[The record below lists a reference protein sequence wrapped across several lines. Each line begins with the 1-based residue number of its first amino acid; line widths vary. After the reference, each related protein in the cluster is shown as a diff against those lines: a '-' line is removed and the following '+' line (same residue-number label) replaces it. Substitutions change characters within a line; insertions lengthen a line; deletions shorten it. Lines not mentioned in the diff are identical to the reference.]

1 MDAGNKAAADFH
13 SGLGVAATA
22 LLCFLQIYVLLVLR
36 GVTVMPVR
44 RRALLS
50 TALVL
55 SLSAAGFLAG
65 CSDDSKDQARRLPT
79 RVEVVVAARK
89 QHSRMAFLTGVVS
102 ARVTANMAF
111 RTAGRVTERVV
122 EVGQHV
128 SKGDILARLDPTE
141 QQADITAAQ
150 ANLDAA
156 AAQLEQATTNFSR
169 QKELLPK
176 GLTSQRVY
184 DQAQESLVVA
194 QGSVSAA
201 KAALANARENLTF
214 TELVATA
221 DGIITTRSIETGQTV
236 QAAQTAYTVAEDG
249 DRDAVFN
256 VPEVI
261 VAASAT
267 PPPIGLRLLSNPDVT
282 ARGTIREVA
291 PVIDPKTGSVRVK
304 AEIADTPK
312 AMTLGAAIVG
322 SVTAP
327 PQDVI
332 ELPWG
337 ALFSKGGGPAVWVV
351 DPASKAVSLKPID
364 VAIYEDGA
372 IFVAGGL
379 SAGEQVVVA
388 GTQLLSTGQVVE
400 PTEGKTP

>member
-1 MDAGNKAAADFH
+1 M
-13 SGLGVAATA
+13 
-22 LLCFLQIYVLLVLR
+22 
-36 GVTVMPVR
+36 
-44 RRALLS
+44 
-50 TALVL
+50 
-55 SLSAAGFLAG
+55 
-65 CSDDSKDQARRLPT
+65 RLPT
-79 RVEVVVAARK
+79 RVAVVVAERK
-89 QHSRMAFLTGVVS
+89 AHSRMAFLTGVVS

-111 RTAGRVTERVV
+111 RTAGRVTERLA

-128 SKGDILARLDPTE
+128 SRGDILARLDPTE
-141 QQADITAAQ
+141 QQADIAAAQ

-156 AAQLEQATTNFSR
+156 AAQLDQAATNFAR

-194 QGSVSAA
+194 QGSVNAA

-236 QAAQTAYTVAEDG
+236 QAAQTAYTIAEDG

-267 PPPIGLRLLSNPDVT
+267 PPPIALSLLANPDVT
-282 ARGTIREVA
+282 AQGKIREIA

-304 AEIADTPK
+304 AEIADTPE

-337 ALFSKGGGPAVWVV
+337 ALFSQGGGPAVWVV
-351 DPASKAVSLKPID
+351 DPASKAVSLKPIE

-372 IFVAGGL
+372 VFVASGL
-379 SAGEQVVVA
+379 SPGEQVVVA